1 MNLGMQSIVL
11 SQRRSAAAPQRRSA
25 SRYLRSVWGAGL
37 VLAWQ
42 LPLLAQ
48 APIAPG
54 ERIFEDLHVTSSASL
69 PAAMAASPSGR
80 YLYAGEGGMVAVL
93 DTQATGGMSNPIKTF
108 QVSSLGIVPIAM
120 RFDPTADIEAE
131 GEPGSTDLLYV
142 AAGRDGL
149 WVVHADRR
157 PNEPNQAIRID
168 DSGNA
173 NPATQN
179 GRRWACDLEFATVN
193 GVDYLLSLTSRKNQ
207 SRLRLYRLSDLRS
220 IAQSCPGETGCE
232 IAPAVQVN
240 LNANASTSTDWF
252 SYAFGMTVDYEHAIE
267 GGADVYVALGAH
279 GLVRVRLQPPQG
291 SAYPMN
297 LVQDGPFF
305 GSGSVYADPQ
315 YEDTQTGIHSYGF
328 QSPLVPWKRK
338 IYDDLE
344 YYDWTPCLGD
354 VPASADL
361 TRTHPPIFTDVTCHG
376 GFLYAAV
383 ESCGWVRFDLSDDWQ
398 PAIRIDHHEGWQ
410 NQERLGDSDPNPE
423 CSEEEFLLRLIA
435 SDGPFPGGKRPLT
448 WPRRI
453 VAVETDGGP
462 ILAVTTSP
470 DRMAFD
476 PGGRT
481 EGRAHNEW
489 PRGEPFHKGG
499 YHAYTFLYRLGCGA
513 FQAGVDNWDVA
524 VRLGGQD
531 VLVPPAQGVDFCH
544 GEEPGS
550 ILFFA
555 TAKKLG
561 SPGLLFLDD
570 PLDSLADPA
579 VDHSNYRVEV
589 AWNTPNAPNVV
600 ARSSFDRPGRFCR
613 YPGVS
618 ILDQRVWLTG
628 SNDAGFRFPGPEW
641 TCDGALHRGSPPT
654 SGADPNHVRGGILVN
669 PEAQWPHPTD
679 AQQAYLWTVLG
690 SSWAMVR
697 YSIGQ
702 DLCCASPPCPS
713 PTPPQREKRA
723 FISSPPDRFESG
735 GRGYYS
741 MGGVWPEYDAWFAT
755 QEEDPG
761 AEIVFGTRSGTDWGL
776 VVMRRDK
783 LQSEMEGASDGS
795 LISPI
800 TAQALVGTL
809 VTAHELSGVDSAS
822 QDAENIDFLTVEKLT
837 GYTTNAAPRFFEL
850 SDETL
855 EPQERFLVVLP
866 TGRVSVHPDDSFM
879 AGYTI
884 RSPYDQRFGHPKVTI
899 FDVTNVQ
906 GLTTQ
911 GSPSIPSWTLIGP
924 NPGFAAEVRVL
935 EYGGTTWL
943 FLSDFTGELLVYDVG
958 DLLQMSP
965 GTYDHT
971 TFPPFEV
978 YTLSDD
984 FTDTFRSD
992 LYSVALDHV
1001 EWVDDSEQA
1010 REEVYVYLGASRVG
1024 LEVLRFRPGNTSP
1037 PRLEPLGIVQVP
1049 GEAEGLW
1056 IRTDPDSGQRQLMV
1070 CNSFA
1075 GIRILEY
1082 AQ

>member
-1 MNLGMQSIVL
+1 ML
-11 SQRRSAAAPQRRSA
+11 
-25 SRYLRSVWGAGL
+25 AG
-37 VLAWQ
+37 Q

-54 ERIFEDLHVTSSASL
+54 ERIFEDLHVTSSVSL

-80 YLYAGEGGMVAVL
+80 YLYAGEGGVIAVL
-93 DTQATGGMSNPIKTF
+93 DTQVSGGMSNPIKAF

-120 RFDPTADIEAE
+120 RLDPTADIEAG

-157 PNEPNQAIRID
+157 PNEPNRAIRID

-179 GRRWACDLEFATVN
+179 GRRWACDIEFATVN
-193 GVDYLLSLTSRKNQ
+193 GVDYLLCLTSRKNQ

-220 IAQSCPGETGCE
+220 IAQTCPGETGCE
-232 IAPAVQVN
+232 IGPAVQVN
-240 LNANASTSTDWF
+240 LNANESTSTDWF
-252 SYAFGMTVDYEHAIE
+252 SYAFGMTVDYEHAVE

-291 SAYPMN
+291 SAHPTN
-297 LVQDGPFF
+297 QSQDGPFF
-305 GSGSVYADPQ
+305 GSDSVYADVAFAHPSGGGH
-315 YEDTQTGIHSYGF
+315 DYGF
-328 QSPLVPWKRK
+328 SSPGQDWDAR

-344 YYDWTPCLGD
+344 YYDWTPCGGSG
-354 VPASADL
+354 PASAEL
-361 TRTHPPIFTDVTCHG
+361 TRSHPPIFTDVTCHG

-383 ESCGWVRFDLSDDWQ
+383 ESSGWVRFDLSGTWG
-398 PAIRIDHHEGWQ
+398 PAMPIDHHEGWA
-410 NQERLGDSDPNPE
+410 NREPLGDPYSSQL
-423 CSEEEFLLRLIA
+423 CAEEDYLLRLIA
-435 SDGPFPGGKRPLT
+435 SDGPFPGGRRPQT
-448 WPRRI
+448 WTRRI
-453 VAVETDGGP
+453 IAVETTGGP

-476 PGGRT
+476 PAGRT

-499 YHAYTFLYRLGCGA
+499 YHAYTFLYRLGCTA
-513 FQAGVDNWDVA
+513 LDPDADNWSVA

-531 VLVPPAQGVDFCH
+531 VLVPPAQGIDFCDE
-544 GEEPGS
+544 EEPGA

-600 ARSSFDRPGRFCR
+600 ARSSFDRPGRFSR

-669 PEAQWPHPTD
+669 PEAQWPHPTAAD
-679 AQQAYLWTVLG
+679 QAYLWTVLG
-690 SSWAMVR
+690 SSWAMMR

-723 FISSPPDRFESG
+723 FISSPPDRFEST

-741 MGGVWPEYDAWFAT
+741 MGGVWPEYDAWFADKASQT
-755 QEEDPG
+755 G
-761 AEIVFGTRSGTDWGL
+761 AQLIFGTRSGTDWCL
-776 VVMRRDK
+776 VVMRRDR
-783 LQSEMEGASDGS
+783 LQTAMEGGSDGT
-795 LISPI
+795 LIDPADGSI
-800 TAQALVGTL
+800 NALVGTL

-822 QDAENIDFLTVEKLT
+822 QDAENIDFLTVKKLT
-837 GYTTNAAPRFFEL
+837 GYTTNSAPRFFKL
-850 SDETL
+850 SDEAL
-855 EPQERFLVVLP
+855 EPEERFLVVLP
-866 TGRVSVHPDDSFM
+866 TGRVSVDPSDPFM

-884 RSPYDQRFGHPKVTI
+884 PSPYDQRFGHPKVTI

-924 NPGFAAEVRVL
+924 NPGFAAEVRML

-958 DLLQMSP
+958 GLLQMSP
-965 GTYDHT
+965 GTNDHT

-978 YTLSDD
+978 YTLSAD
-984 FTDTFRSD
+984 FTDDFHSD

-1010 REEVYVYLGASRVG
+1010 REEVYAYLGASRVG

-1056 IRTDPDSGQRQLMV
+1056 IRTDPDSGERQLMV

-1075 GIRILEY
+1075 GIRILNY
-1082 AQ
+1082 SHP